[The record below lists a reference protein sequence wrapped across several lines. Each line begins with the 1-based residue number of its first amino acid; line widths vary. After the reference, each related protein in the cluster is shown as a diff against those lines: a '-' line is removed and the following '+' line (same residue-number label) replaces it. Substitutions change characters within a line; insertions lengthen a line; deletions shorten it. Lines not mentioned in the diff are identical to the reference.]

1 MTTTAR
7 ELAEQLID
15 SVIAEYGDEVFVDKG
30 SIGRGLFVKAIV
42 YAIVQAEQRG
52 EARGRE
58 SVLSK
63 LPAISEYMDKGLE
76 LDAQQRAEDPMA
88 HYVEV
93 SRLHYEWLLAKLKE
107 PT

>member
-1 MTTTAR
+1 MSAR
-7 ELAEQLID
+7 E
-15 SVIAEYGDEVFVDKG
+15 IAMECVAKILDEVVPQDALTFFTKTETHLMFKR
-30 SIGRGLFVKAIV
+30 IEQAILD
-42 YAIVQAEQRG
+42 AET
-52 EARGRE
+52 RGRE

-93 SRLHYEWLLAKLKE
+93 SKLHYEWLLAKLKE